1 MEFRTMKI
9 VQVIRDTICDLM
21 FLILVS
27 ISVMKIM
34 TLNLNSHHLSGSK
47 MMLFLNIL
55 IQSIQSF
62 SLIPVMMTS
71 ALRMIETTIEERKR
85 IYILTGCRV
94 FCFFFKYKISTSQ
107 FLVQNVF
114 AKVANPIEASWT
126 HLMSSWLK
134 EQTTEQMSAKE

>member
-1 MEFRTMKI
+1 MKI

-55 IQSIQSF
+55 I
-62 SLIPVMMTS
+62 
-71 ALRMIETTIEERKR
+71 
-85 IYILTGCRV
+85 
-94 FCFFFKYKISTSQ
+94 
-107 FLVQNVF
+107 
-114 AKVANPIEASWT
+114 
-126 HLMSSWLK
+126 
-134 EQTTEQMSAKE
+134 